1 MLMLHRTMNVSLP
14 RLRDELAVQKR
25 ERILNAAQLLFYERG
40 FTGTTLDDV
49 AHAMGVT
56 KPFIYTQFRGKS
68 DLLAAICLPAMQS
81 CVDAAAQ
88 AAALPG
94 GPAKRLHALVES
106 FCAVILEHQPGIA
119 VFFREAKH
127 LDPESAGIIKTLRER
142 FDATLSQIIEEGNAA
157 GEFRVPDVRLAALAI
172 GGMGSWMYEWH
183 RAEGRLPIDELAA
196 RMADLAQQMV
206 GA

>member
-1 MLMLHRTMNVSLP
+1 MLRCTMNASFARV
-14 RLRDELAVQKR
+14 RDELAAQKR
-25 ERILNAAQLLFYERG
+25 ERTLNAAQLLFYERG

-68 DLLAAICLPAMQS
+68 DLLAAICVPAMQA
-81 CVDAAAQ
+81 CVDAAEQAVAQ
-88 AAALPG
+88 AG
-94 GPAKRLHALVES
+94 DPAKRLHALVSS
-106 FCAVILEHQPGIA
+106 FCEVVLEHQPGIA

-127 LDPESAGIIKTLRER
+127 LDPESATAIKSLRER
-142 FDATLSQIIEEGNAA
+142 FDAVLSQVIEEGNAA
-157 GEFRVPDVRLAALAI
+157 GTFRVPDVRLAALAI

-183 RAEGRLPIDELAA
+183 RSEGRLPIEELAA
-196 RMADLAQQMV
+196 RMADLALRMV